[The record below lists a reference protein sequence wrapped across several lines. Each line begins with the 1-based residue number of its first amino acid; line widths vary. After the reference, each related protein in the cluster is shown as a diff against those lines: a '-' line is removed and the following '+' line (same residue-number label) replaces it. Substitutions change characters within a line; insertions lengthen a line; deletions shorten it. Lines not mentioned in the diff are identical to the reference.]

1 VEPPTLGVVST
12 KPSAATPATDCWP
25 PLPGAARRNATRL
38 AAIALLLDLVA
49 AVAFVAIGR
58 RSHEEDSGLGN
69 LFEIA
74 APFMIGV
81 AAGWAIMRLWRSPLW
96 SNRAIG
102 MWLITV
108 ALGMVL
114 RRTVFDRGTAVS
126 FVIVTTIVLGVFLL
140 GWRGVAEQLRARRRP
155 A

>member
-1 VEPPTLGVVST
+1 VST
-12 KPSAATPATDCWP
+12 KPSSTPAATDCWP
-25 PLPGAARRNATRL
+25 PLPGGARRSATRL
-38 AAIALLLDLVA
+38 AALAFLLDVVA
-49 AVAFVAIGR
+49 VVAFVAIGR

-69 LFEIA
+69 LVEIT
-74 APFMIGV
+74 APFLIALAV
-81 AAGWAIMRLWRSPLW
+81 GWAILRMWRSPLW

-108 ALGMVL
+108 ALGMLL

-140 GWRGVAEQLRARRRP
+140 GWRGVAEQIRARRRP

>member
-1 VEPPTLGVVST
+1 VST
-12 KPSAATPATDCWP
+12 KPSSTPAATDCWP
-25 PLPGAARRNATRL
+25 PLPGVARRNATRL
-38 AAIALLLDLVA
+38 AGLAFVLDLVA
-49 AVAFVAIGR
+49 VIAFVAIGR

-69 LFEIA
+69 LLEIA
-74 APFMIGV
+74 APFLIGV
-81 AAGWAIMRLWRSPLW
+81 AVGWAALRLWQSPLW

-114 RRTVFDRGTAVS
+114 RKTVFERGTAVS

-140 GWRGVAEQLRARRRP
+140 GWRGVAEQIRGRRGH

>member
-1 VEPPTLGVVST
+1 M
-12 KPSAATPATDCWP
+12 
-25 PLPGAARRNATRL
+25 RL
-38 AAIALLLDLVA
+38 AGIAFVLDLVA
-49 AVAFVAIGR
+49 VVVFVAIGR

-81 AAGWAIMRLWRSPLW
+81 AAGWAVLRMWRSPLW

-102 MWLITV
+102 LWLITV
-108 ALGMVL
+108 ALGMLL

-126 FVIVTTIVLGVFLL
+126 FVIVATIVLGVFLL
-140 GWRGVAEQLRARRRP
+140 GWRGVAEQIRARRR
-155 A
+155 AS

>member
-1 VEPPTLGVVST
+1 VSARPSSPP
-12 KPSAATPATDCWP
+12 AASDRWP
-25 PLPGAARRNATRL
+25 PGPGPARRQATLL
-38 AAIALLLDLVA
+38 AAVAFGLDLLA

-74 APFMIGV
+74 APFLIGV
-81 AAGWAIMRLWRSPLW
+81 AAGWAVLRLWRSPLW

-114 RRTVFDRGTAVS
+114 RKVVFDRGTAVS

-140 GWRGVAEQLRARRRP
+140 GWRGVAEQLRARRSRD
-155 A
+155 